1 MMHSSTQRGSI
12 SALVVCLVI
21 SATAVV
27 GISYDGGRV
36 VSSYVELSDVAQNA
50 ARIGA
55 QHVVGIREG
64 EPRVSRSASVDAM
77 EAFLRNE
84 HVTGNFT
91 VSSRSVTVMVSRT
104 VPMRVLGIVR
114 VHWRT
119 VTVTRSAFLSD
130 S

>member
-1 MMHSSTQRGSI
+1 MHSSTQRGSI

-21 SATAVV
+21 SAIAVV

-64 EPRVSRSASVDAM
+64 
-77 EAFLRNE
+77 
-84 HVTGNFT
+84 
-91 VSSRSVTVMVSRT
+91 
-104 VPMRVLGIVR
+104 
-114 VHWRT
+114 
-119 VTVTRSAFLSD
+119 
-130 S
+130 